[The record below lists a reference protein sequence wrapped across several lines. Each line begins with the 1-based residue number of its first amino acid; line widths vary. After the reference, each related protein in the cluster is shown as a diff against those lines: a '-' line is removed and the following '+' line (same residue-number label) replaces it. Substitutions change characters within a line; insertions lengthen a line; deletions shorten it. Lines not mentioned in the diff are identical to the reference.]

1 MRHQKILGKLNM
13 DFMMPEIVN
22 ENKINLYVCMFIFNQ
37 ANKIVHKVYKILSVG
52 NLIVLYIGVIHCGRF
67 C

>member
-13 DFMMPEIVN
+13 YFMMPEIVN

-37 ANKIVHKVYKILSVG
+37 ANKIVHKVYKILRAG
-52 NLIVLYIGVIHCGRF
+52 DLIVLYIGVIHCGRF

>member
-22 ENKINLYVCMFIFNQ
+22 ENKINLNFWPIWRPNEYSFGAQM
-37 ANKIVHKVYKILSVG
+37 SD
-52 NLIVLYIGVIHCGRF
+52 
-67 C
+67 

>member
-1 MRHQKILGKLNM
+1 M

-52 NLIVLYIGVIHCGRF
+52 DLIVLYIGVIHCGRF